1 MEDHTLSLLLH
12 ALLLIKD
19 CCLEGLLFAEEPC
32 KQQADVML
40 SVAVAA
46 TGSQPVKVFWKV
58 TTSHQPPLSNWH
70 SWKKKKQNKHKFL
83 GTSSCCRCEDSTS
96 FSFPAQTVSD
106 IWINMPNWLQ
116 IHFSHWHS
124 FPFLQVSEILAFC
137 LILCGL
143 TSCEPDILLSPS
155 NFNDQTRS
163 NHLGKWRHSDALN
176 LINM

>member
-46 TGSQPVKVFWKV
+46 TGSQPIKVFWKV
-58 TTSHQPPLSNWH
+58 TTSHQLPLSNWH
-70 SWKKKKQNKHKFL
+70 SWKKQNKTKHKFL

-106 IWINMPNWLQ
+106 IWINMPDWLQ

-124 FPFLQVSEILAFC
+124 FSFLQVSEILAFC
-137 LILCGL
+137 LIETLQAHFL
-143 TSCEPDILLSPS
+143 WTWHSTFPLATSM
-155 NFNDQTRS
+155 TRLEVITWA
-163 NHLGKWRHSDALN
+163 NEDTAML
-176 LINM
+176 

>member
-70 SWKKKKQNKHKFL
+70 SWKKKKKNPQIFRNIILLQVWRQYFV
-83 GTSSCCRCEDSTS
+83 C
-96 FSFPAQTVSD
+96 FPAQTVSD
-106 IWINMPNWLQ
+106 IWINMPDWLQ

-124 FPFLQVSEILAFC
+124 FSFLQVSEILAFC
-137 LILCGL
+137 LIETLQAHFL
-143 TSCEPDILLSPS
+143 WTWHSTFPLATSM
-155 NFNDQTRS
+155 TRLEVITWA
-163 NHLGKWRHSDALN
+163 NEDTAML
-176 LINM
+176 